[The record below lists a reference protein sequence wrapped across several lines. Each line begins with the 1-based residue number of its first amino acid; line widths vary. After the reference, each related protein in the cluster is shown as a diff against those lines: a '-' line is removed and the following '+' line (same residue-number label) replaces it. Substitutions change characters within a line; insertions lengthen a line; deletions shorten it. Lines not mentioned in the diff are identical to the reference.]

1 MSTDNGQRFTVN
13 RPSGFIFYLSLM
25 IYLPRMFF
33 SPTDY
38 SDFFT
43 HYASV
48 FLSPQRGHT
57 LVVTAGNPTVGRLPA
72 DSTSSLPPSDPKGVA
87 LSTINPSK
95 NTPHQTPHPQP
106 SKKLII
112 IMFFICMCAT
122 PIGVG
127 GDGGGFLL
135 SAGGSFSTRPPT
147 VTTSYVSFGDLLPVF
162 LRPFDQP

>member
-1 MSTDNGQRFTVN
+1 MPTVN
-13 RPSGFIFYLSLM
+13 SRPYGFIFYLSLL
-25 IYLPRMFF
+25 IYLQRMFL

-72 DSTSSLPPSDPKGVA
+72 DKRISPPSRPQRGR
-87 LSTINPSK
+87 TINHQSFKKYSSSNSTPSA
-95 NTPHQTPHPQP
+95 H
-106 SKKLII
+106 KKAHNYNVFYLYVCDP
-112 IMFFICMCAT
+112 FR
-122 PIGVG
+122 VG
-127 GDGGGFLL
+127 RGGGFLL
-135 SAGGSFSTRPPT
+135 SVGGSFSTRPPT
-147 VTTSYVSFGDLLPVF
+147 VTTSCVSFGDLLPVF

>member
-1 MSTDNGQRFTVN
+1 M
-13 RPSGFIFYLSLM
+13 P
-25 IYLPRMFF
+25 
-33 SPTDY
+33 
-38 SDFFT
+38 
-43 HYASV
+43 HE
-48 FLSPQRGHT
+48 
-57 LVVTAGNPTVGRLPA
+57 VVTAGNPTVGRLPA
-72 DSTSSLPPSDPKGVA
+72 DKRISPPSDPKGVA

-95 NTPHQTPHPQP
+95 NTPHQTPPPQP

-135 SAGGSFSTRPPT
+135 SVGGSFSTRPPT
-147 VTTSYVSFGDLLPVF
+147 VTTSCVSFGDLLPVF